1 MLRKTL
7 LAKAR
12 LLKSSKLP
20 KRLSEPTVSEK
31 KRQHFVPKF
40 YLRQFSPDI
49 SVRVRDRKTIN
60 ILNLRRGQLIR
71 NVGLKEQCYRDFFYG
86 RDRVR
91 ENQFAELEGFTQ
103 PVIGRIVANRQL
115 PEYGN
120 VDHLVMVLFAHA
132 QAFRTEQAARRIEET
147 DDKVN
152 AEIMRMENASDQAK
166 LRALVT
172 HDNHVNAALG
182 YSQKHYSLLL
192 DLECKLLVAG
202 DGLEFLTSDHPA
214 VLYNQLFE
222 FWDGSSHTGLG
233 SVGLQIF
240 YPLSP
245 KLTLVMFDS
254 NVYHYGNRDERVIHV
269 KARRHVRALNALQ
282 VVSASTNV
290 YFQTD
295 ACEPFVALQQG
306 KPFIRNE
313 LAKLIV
319 VPEPAGLRIG
329 ITAYDVKT
337 KLNLSFIHVNRY
349 GKAFAER
356 FKAASQ
362 KPEELIR
369 SRGLWDDHERFCDD
383 VASGRRK
390 ASDVFRVLG
399 HHFFSGK
406 RRMWTLE
413 AVLP

>member
-1 MLRKTL
+1 M
-7 LAKAR
+7 
-12 LLKSSKLP
+12 
-20 KRLSEPTVSEK
+20 SEK

-40 YLRQFSPDI
+40 YMRQFSPDT
-49 SVRVRDRKTIN
+49 SVPVRDRKTVN
-60 ILNLRRGQLIR
+60 ILNLHQGKLIR
-71 NVGLKEQCYRDFFYG
+71 NVGLKEQCYRDYFYG
-86 RDRVR
+86 KDLIR
-91 ENQFAELEGFTQ
+91 ENQFAELEGLTQ
-103 PVIGRIVANRQL
+103 PVFSRVVANREL
-115 PEYGN
+115 PAYGT
-120 VDHLVMVLFAHA
+120 VDHLVMVLFTHA
-132 QAFRTEQAARRIEET
+132 QAFRTEQAARRIKET

-152 AEIMRMENASDQAK
+152 TEIMRMANVSDRAK
-166 LRALVT
+166 LKALVT
-172 HDNHVNAALG
+172 HDNHVNAALA

-202 DGLEFLTSDHPA
+202 AGLEFATSDHPA

-254 NVYHYGNRDERVIHV
+254 KVYNYGSREERVIHV
-269 KARRHVRALNALQ
+269 KSKRDVRALNTLQ
-282 VVSASTNV
+282 VVSASANV

-306 KPFIRNE
+306 RPFIRKE

-337 KLNLSFIHVNRY
+337 NLNLSFIHIRRD
-349 GKAFAER
+349 GKAFVER
-356 FKAASQ
+356 FKAASP
-362 KPEELIR
+362 KPDKLIR
-369 SRGLWDDHERFCDD
+369 SRGLWDDHDRFWDD
-383 VASGRRK
+383 VAGGRLK
-390 ASDVFRVLG
+390 VSDVFQVLG
-399 HHFFSGK
+399 NYLFRG
-406 RRMWTLE
+406 
-413 AVLP
+413 